1 MEQMYNDVEMYLI
14 RTHKWCQ
21 KDTNAMLKCNVKY
34 SQMPTG
40 WWAICYLMC

>member
-21 KDTNAMLKCNVKY
+21 KDTNAMLNIPKCLLDDE
-34 SQMPTG
+34 QFAT
-40 WWAICYLMC
+40 